1 MRKDEIVKED
11 PDAFPSVDRNQK
23 RHRSLNFQMILAYM
37 MLACISRYVFIP
49 MAWLARELFV
59 RKIIVKKQK
68 QNKLNR

>member
-49 MAWLARELFV
+49 MA
-59 RKIIVKKQK
+59 
-68 QNKLNR
+68 